1 MRKLLLSTFTMAAIL
16 SGGISAGRA
25 AAMSPATP
33 PALGT
38 AVTTVA
44 PVREAAVL
52 CGNNGC
58 LPVQT
63 KAPQKRKFQ
72 PLGHG

>member
-1 MRKLLLSTFTMAAIL
+1 MRKILLSAFTMATIL

-33 PALGT
+33 PALGAT
-38 AVTTVA
+38 VTNAA

-52 CGNNGC
+52 CGSNGC

>member
-1 MRKLLLSTFTMAAIL
+1 MRKTLLSAFTMATIL

-33 PALGT
+33 PALAAT
-38 AVTTVA
+38 VTNAA

-52 CGNNGC
+52 CGSNGC